1 MMFKFRPNVIFR
13 FNLLVIFFFAVWGIV
28 IMWSAVS
35 KMTLMRDYWNIIKEN
50 NIGKESPEPPK
61 RGKILSDNGELLVS
75 TLPLYKIHL
84 DFVYQNR
91 NNRNDEE
98 ETNATRDSLW
108 RSDLKKLS
116 AGLHE
121 IFPNKSAEEF
131 EKDLGYGFRN
141 KKRYHWL
148 YNRKIS
154 YTQYRRLE
162 KLPIMNMGKKYN
174 GMIVE
179 EEIERKNIFN
189 DIGMSTFGIVRN
201 TEKNGKPIEEIN
213 GLEKKYDSYLRGI
226 PGTKRIEKVGGK
238 KIKRVIVEPVN
249 GMDIQTTIN
258 SDMLDICENAVKK
271 VLAEHHLPAGWA
283 ILMETR
289 TGDIKAVVNLTRLQ
303 NGAYYETTDNIP
315 NNPTAN
321 HAFCRLMEPGSI
333 FKTVALTAAL
343 DDGKISVRDSVYS
356 YASREHTFNGKT
368 VRDEM
373 YRDNGTG
380 KYSMAEA
387 LKYSSNISMVQ
398 YIRKAYAK
406 NPKDYTD
413 KLISMGLTQNY
424 NLLESEATSYL
435 TLPGTKSW
443 NALSLNSM
451 SYGYAVGMTG
461 ISMVTFYNT
470 IANGGKQMQPRLVKA
485 ILKDGA
491 VIEEFPTKVLNE
503 QMISKSTA
511 EDVTGLL
518 VEVVN
523 GKDGTGKRAKSS
535 MMLVAGKTGT
545 ANIPNSITGRYDDSE
560 KMMSFCGFFPAD
572 NPKYTLLVQMLYDKK
587 QDTRPEEKKKKLG
600 GGSSSAI
607 AFKEI
612 AEKIMAKEL
621 NAPLEAAVD
630 TVNTRYPKVKSGNVI
645 DAGDILKEFGISL
658 SRNAEETKE
667 KYVWGE
673 INADNNGEASFKAKN
688 LDIETVPDVSGMGAK
703 DAIYLMQERGLN
715 VQLEGYGKV
724 KEQSIAPGTKA
735 NKGERVRLVLADTI
749 E

>member
-1 MMFKFRPNVIFR
+1 MFKFRPNVIFR
-13 FNLLVIFFFAVWGIV
+13 FNLLVLFFFAAWGII
-28 IMWSAVS
+28 IMWSAIS
-35 KMTLMRDYWNIIKEN
+35 KMTFMRNYWNIIKEK
-50 NIGKESPEPPK
+50 NIGKELPEPPK
-61 RGKILSDNGELLVS
+61 RGKILSDDGELLVS

-84 DFVYQNR
+84 DFVYSNK
-91 NNRNDEE
+91 NDKKDEE
-98 ETNATRDSLW
+98 ETMYRRDSLW
-108 RSDLKKLS
+108 RNELKELCV
-116 AGLHE
+116 GLNE
-121 IFPNKSAEEF
+121 IFPDKSAEDF
-131 EKDLGYGFRN
+131 EKDLWYGFRN

-148 YNRKIS
+148 YKRKIS
-154 YTQYRRLE
+154 YTQFRRLE
-162 KLPIMNMGKKYN
+162 KLPIMRMGRKYN
-174 GMIVE
+174 GLIVE

-201 TEKNGKPIEEIN
+201 TEKDGKPIEELN
-213 GLEKKYDSYLRGI
+213 GLEKKYDSYLRGV
-226 PGTKRIEKVGGK
+226 PGIKRIEKVGGK
-238 KIKRVIVEPVN
+238 YIKRVIVEPEN

-258 SDMLDICENAVKK
+258 SDMLDICEAAVKR

-283 ILMETR
+283 ILMETK

-343 DDGKISVRDSVYS
+343 DDGRITVNDSVRAF
-356 YASREHTFNGKT
+356 ASKQHNFNGKI

-406 NPKDYTD
+406 NPEEYTNT
-413 KLISMGLTQNY
+413 LIRFGLTNNY

-461 ISMVTFYNT
+461 ISILSFYNT

-491 VIEEFPTKVLNE
+491 VVEKFPTKVLNE
-503 QMISKSTA
+503 QVISKSTA
-511 EDVTGLL
+511 DDVTSLL

-545 ANIPNSITGRYDDSE
+545 ANIPNSNTGIYDNSE

-572 NPKYTLLVQMLYDKK
+572 NPQYTLLVQMLYDSK
-587 QDTRPEEKKKKLG
+587 QDTRPDDKKIKLG
-600 GGSSSAI
+600 GGSSSAV

-612 AEKIMAKEL
+612 SEKIMAKRL
-621 NAPLEAAVD
+621 NVPIEAAID
-630 TVNTRYPKVKSGNVI
+630 TTRTHYPKVKNGNI
-645 DAGDILKEFGISL
+645 ADANYILKDFGIGVDKRAEQ
-658 SRNAEETKE
+658 RNDEFL
-667 KYVWGE
+667 WGE
-673 INADNNGEASFKAKN
+673 ISTENSGNTTLKTKDY
-688 LDIETVPDVSGMGAK
+688 DIELVPNVTGMGAK
-703 DAIYLMQERGLN
+703 DAIYLMQERGLK
-715 VQLEGYGKV
+715 VQLEGFGKIV
-724 KEQSIAPGTKA
+724 GQSITPGTKVKRGETIKLILA
-735 NKGERVRLVLADTI
+735 NKL
-749 E
+749 